1 MTQQPDNPQNPQ
13 DQNPAYSQQPDQ
25 QQYGQYGQ
33 QQPGYPQPG
42 SAPSAPSAHGA
53 GYQGYP
59 QPGYPQPGYPQAPQ
73 QKKEP
78 QGFGVLL
85 DLDFTTLKV
94 EKAAKAFYTLFL
106 VIAAVWYLSDVISGL
121 VIGASGPGDF
131 LVWSFLNPLLFG
143 WIVPVIVLIFARLA
157 IELTVA
163 SVRTSQKQ

>member
-13 DQNPAYSQQPDQ
+13 DQNPAYGQQPNQ

-33 QQPGYPQPG
+33 QQGGYPQQAG
-42 SAPSAPSAHGA
+42 APSASSAHGT

-59 QPGYPQPGYPQAPQ
+59 QPPQ
-73 QKKEP
+73 QKKEA

-85 DLDFTTLKV
+85 DLDFSTLKV

-106 VIAAVWYLSDVISGL
+106 VIAAVWYISDVISGL
-121 VIGASGPGDF
+121 VVAASGPGDF
-131 LVWSFLNPLLFG
+131 MVWTFLNPLLFG

>member
-1 MTQQPDNPQNPQ
+1 MTQQPDNPQNP
-13 DQNPAYSQQPDQ
+13 QNPAYSQQPDQ

-33 QQPGYPQPG
+33 QQPGYPQQAG
-42 SAPSAPSAHGA
+42 APSAPSAHGA
-53 GYQGYP
+53 GYQ
-59 QPGYPQPGYPQAPQ
+59 GYPQPGYPQAPQ

>member
-1 MTQQPDNPQNPQ
+1 MTQQPGNPQNPQ
-13 DQNPAYSQQPDQ
+13 DQNPAYSQQPDP

-53 GYQGYP
+53 GYQ
-59 QPGYPQPGYPQAPQ
+59 GYPQPGYPQAPQ

>member
-33 QQPGYPQPG
+33 QQPG

>member
-13 DQNPAYSQQPDQ
+13 DQNPAYSQQPDP

-53 GYQGYP
+53 GYQ
-59 QPGYPQPGYPQAPQ
+59 GYPQPGYPQAPQ

>member
-25 QQYGQYGQ
+25 QQYGQYGP

-53 GYQGYP
+53 GYQ
-59 QPGYPQPGYPQAPQ
+59 GYPQPGYPQAPQ

>member
-1 MTQQPDNPQNPQ
+1 MTQQPDNP
-13 DQNPAYSQQPDQ
+13 QNPAYSQQPDQ

-33 QQPGYPQPG
+33 QQPGYPQQAG
-42 SAPSAPSAHGA
+42 APSAPSAHGA
-53 GYQGYP
+53 GYQ
-59 QPGYPQPGYPQAPQ
+59 GYPQPGYPQAPQ

>member
-13 DQNPAYSQQPDQ
+13 DQNPAYSQQPNQ

-33 QQPGYPQPG
+33 QQPG

>member
-33 QQPGYPQPG
+33 QQPG

-94 EKAAKAFYTLFL
+94 EKAAKAFYTMFL

>member
-13 DQNPAYSQQPDQ
+13 DQNPAYGQQPNQ

-33 QQPGYPQPG
+33 QQGGYPQQAG
-42 SAPSAPSAHGA
+42 APSASSAHGT

-59 QPGYPQPGYPQAPQ
+59 QQGGYPQPPQ
-73 QKKEP
+73 QKKEA

-85 DLDFTTLKV
+85 DLDFSTLKV

-106 VIAAVWYLSDVISGL
+106 VIAAVWYISDVISGF
-121 VIGASGPGDF
+121 VVAASSPGDF
-131 LVWSFLNPLLFG
+131 MVWTFLNPLLFG

>member
-53 GYQGYP
+53 GYQ
-59 QPGYPQPGYPQAPQ
+59 GYPQPGYPQAPQ

>member
-1 MTQQPDNPQNPQ
+1 MTQQPGNPQNPQ
-13 DQNPAYSQQPDQ
+13 DQNPADSQQPDP

-53 GYQGYP
+53 GYQ
-59 QPGYPQPGYPQAPQ
+59 GYPQPGYPQAPQ

-121 VIGASGPGDF
+121 VYATSGPGDF

>member
-13 DQNPAYSQQPDQ
+13 DQNPAYGQQPNQ

-33 QQPGYPQPG
+33 QQGGYPQQG
-42 SAPSAPSAHGA
+42 GAPSASSAQGT

-59 QPGYPQPGYPQAPQ
+59 QPPQ
-73 QKKEP
+73 QKKEA

-85 DLDFTTLKV
+85 DLDFSTLKV

-106 VIAAVWYLSDVISGL
+106 VIAAVWYISDVISGL
-121 VIGASGPGDF
+121 VVAASGPGDF
-131 LVWSFLNPLLFG
+131 MVWTFLNPLLFG